1 MLKIVVILGIFPK
14 HLALKTYFRLLSY
27 AVSIR
32 KYVFPYF
39 GFSFFGSLFGIL
51 NFTLLIPLL
60 NVLFNQASETNVQIY
75 RTIPEFSL
83 TPNYFSFLFNHYF
96 YNSLEQFGRLGALKY
111 ACGAIMVCV
120 ILANVFRYFSQRV
133 LKTVEADTI
142 ASLRQAVFQR
152 AIRLDLNYFTEQ
164 KKGNLMSRLTT
175 DVQEVENS
183 IGRAFTATFKE
194 IFTLILFFVFLASMS
209 VKLTL
214 FSLLILPLSGG
225 VIATITRRLRRAAGE
240 VQQHLSGLISLLDE
254 VFGAM
259 RVVKAFRAEKMMDD
273 RFGEENQKYRHS
285 LLKMVF
291 RQELTS
297 PVSETLGVLVVTG
310 ILLYGGSLVIS
321 GDGELSASTFIAFI
335 ATFSQVMRPAKAIAD
350 AFSGIQRGIA
360 SADRIIEILDTEP
373 EIKVL
378 EPVIPLKEFT
388 EKISFDQV
396 GFGYTDARTVLHEIS
411 FDIPKGQTL
420 ALVGAS
426 GGGKSTLADL
436 LPRFYDPTLGQVII
450 DGINIKHIPLN
461 DLRGLMGI
469 VTQESVLFNDTIFNN
484 IAFGTEATLSEVEAA
499 AMIANAHEFISEISD
514 GYQAVIGDRGSKL
527 SGGQRQRISIARA
540 VLKNPPILILDEAT
554 SALDNESEKL
564 VQAALGNLMK
574 NRTVLVIA
582 HRLSTIQHAD
592 QILVV
597 EHGKIVEK
605 GTHLELMSIK
615 KGVYAKLCQTI

>member
-1 MLKIVVILGIFPK
+1 V
-14 HLALKTYFRLLSY
+14 KTYFRLLSY

-39 GFSFFGSLFGIL
+39 GFSLLGSLFGIL

-75 RTIPEFSL
+75 RTIPDFSL
-83 TPNYFSFLFNHYF
+83 SPHYFSFLFNHYF
-96 YNSLEQFGRLGALKY
+96 YGSLEQFGRLGALKY
-111 ACGAIMVCV
+111 ACGAIMISV
-120 ILANVFRYFSQRV
+120 ILANIFRYFSQRV

-152 AIRLDLNYFTEQ
+152 AIRLDLSYFTEQ

-214 FSLLILPLSGG
+214 FALLILPLSGG

-254 VFGAM
+254 IFGAM

-273 RFGEENQKYRHS
+273 RFGKGNQKYRNS

-310 ILLYGGSLVIS
+310 ILMYGGSLVIS
-321 GDGELSASTFIAFI
+321 GEGELSASTFIAFI

-360 SADRIIEILDTEP
+360 SADRIIEILDTESV
-373 EIKVL
+373 IKVL
-378 EPVIPLKEFT
+378 EPVISLKEFT
-388 EKISFDQV
+388 DKIAFEQV
-396 GFGYTDARTVLHEIS
+396 GFEYIQGRKILHEIS
-411 FDIPKGQTL
+411 FDIPKGQTI

-436 LPRFYDPTLGQVII
+436 LPRFYDPTFGQVTI
-450 DGINIKHIPLN
+450 DGYDIKHIPLD

-484 IAFGTEATLSEVEAA
+484 IAFGTEATLVEVEVAA
-499 AMIANAHEFISEISD
+499 KIANAHDFISESVD
-514 GYQAVIGDRGSKL
+514 GYQTIIGDRGSKL

-574 NRTVLVIA
+574 NRTVLIIA

-592 QILVV
+592 QILVI
-597 EHGKIVEK
+597 EQGNIVER
-605 GTHLELMSIK
+605 GTHLELISLK
-615 KGVYAKLCQTI
+615 NGVYAKLSQLI

>member
-1 MLKIVVILGIFPK
+1 M
-14 HLALKTYFRLLSY
+14 KTYLRLLSY

-32 KYVFPYF
+32 KYIFPYF
-39 GFSFFGSLFGIL
+39 GFSLLASLFGIL

-60 NVLFNQASETNVQIY
+60 NVLFNQAATSNIELY
-75 RTIPEFSL
+75 RNLPEFSFS
-83 TPNYFSFLFNHYF
+83 PNYFSFAFNHYF
-96 YNSLEQFGRLGALKY
+96 YGALEQYGRIGALQY
-111 ACGAIMVCV
+111 ACGAIMISV
-120 ILANVFRYFSQRV
+120 ILSNIFRYFSQRV

-142 ASLRQAVFQR
+142 ASLRQAVFEQ
-152 AIRLDLNYFTEQ
+152 AIRLDLSYFSER

-194 IFTLILFFVFLASMS
+194 IFSLVLFFVFLASMS
-209 VKLTL
+209 GKLTL
-214 FSLLILPLSGG
+214 FSLMILPLSGG

-254 VFGAM
+254 TFGAM
-259 RVVKAFRAEKMMDD
+259 RVVKAFRAEPMMDQ
-273 RFGEENQKYRHS
+273 RFQQENGKYRHS

-297 PVSETLGVLVVTG
+297 PVSESLGVLVVTG
-310 ILLYGGSLVIS
+310 ILLYGGTLVIS

-350 AFSGIQRGIA
+350 AFSGIQRGVA
-360 SADRIIEILDTEP
+360 SADRIIEILDTQPSIVAEEP
-373 EIKVL
+373 I
-378 EPVIPLKEFT
+378 IPKKELVHR
-388 EKISFDQV
+388 IVFDQV
-396 GFGYTDARTVLHEIS
+396 NFAYQKDKLVLDQVS
-411 FDIPKGQTL
+411 FEIPKGKTI
-420 ALVGAS
+420 ALVGPS

-436 LPRFYDPTLGQVII
+436 LPRFYDPNSGQILI
-450 DGINIKHIPLN
+450 DDVPIKQVPLE
-461 DLRGLMGI
+461 DLRSLMGI

-484 IAFGTEATLSEVEAA
+484 IAFGTEASQEEVEEAA
-499 AMIANAHEFISEISD
+499 KIANAHDFIMANPE
-514 GYQAVIGDRGSKL
+514 GYQAYIGDRGSKL

-564 VQAALGNLMK
+564 VQAALTNLMK

-597 EHGKIVEK
+597 QKGKIMER
-605 GTHLELMSIK
+605 GTHEELMRDS
-615 KGVYAKLCQTI
+615 KGLYAKLSHSK

>member
-1 MLKIVVILGIFPK
+1 M
-14 HLALKTYFRLLSY
+14 KTYFRLLSY

-39 GFSFFGSLFGIL
+39 GFSLLASLFGIL

-60 NVLFNQASETNVQIY
+60 NVLFNQAGESNLQVY
-75 RTIPEFSL
+75 RNLPDFSFS
-83 TPNYFSFLFNHYF
+83 PSYFSFLFNHYF
-96 YNSLEQFGRLGALKY
+96 YGSLENYGRLGALKY
-111 ACGAIMVCV
+111 ACAAIMASVF
-120 ILANVFRYFSQRV
+120 LANIFRYFSQRV
-133 LKTVEADTI
+133 LKTVEADMI

-152 AIRLDLNYFTEQ
+152 AIRLDLSYFTEQ

-194 IFTLILFFVFLASMS
+194 IFSLIMFFVFLASMS

-225 VIATITRRLRRAAGE
+225 VIATITRRLRRSAGE

-254 VFGAM
+254 TFGAM
-259 RVVKAFRAEKMMDD
+259 RVVKAFRAERLMDE
-273 RFGEENQKYRHS
+273 RFQEGNSKYRHA
-285 LLKMVF
+285 LLRMVF

-297 PVSETLGVLVVTG
+297 PVSESLGVMVVTG
-310 ILLYGGSLVIS
+310 ILLYGGSLVIA
-321 GDGELSASTFIAFI
+321 GEGELSASTFIAFI

-360 SADRIIEILDTEP
+360 SADRIIEILDTDS
-373 EIKVL
+373 EIQVQ
-378 EPVIPLKEFT
+378 EPVKSLSQFQDKRV
-388 EKISFDQV
+388 FDSV
-396 GFGYTDARTVLHEIS
+396 GFDYISGRSVLGNIS
-411 FDIPKGQTL
+411 FDIPKGQTI
-420 ALVGAS
+420 ALVGPS

-436 LPRFYDPTLGQVII
+436 LPRFYDVKEGAIRV
-450 DGINIKHIPLN
+450 DGIDIKHIPLD

-469 VTQESVLFNDTIFNN
+469 VTQESVLFNDTILNN
-484 IAFGTEATLSEVEAA
+484 IAFGTEATFEQVVEAA
-499 AMIANAHEFISEISD
+499 KIANAHEFIEKSAD
-514 GYQAVIGDRGSKL
+514 GYHTVIGDRGSKL

-540 VLKNPPILILDEAT
+540 VLRNPPILILDEAT

-592 QILVV
+592 KILVIQ
-597 EHGKIVEK
+597 EGNIVES
-605 GTHLELMSIK
+605 GTHHELIDIPG
-615 KGVYAKLCQTI
+615 GVYAKLTQSN

>member
-1 MLKIVVILGIFPK
+1 
-14 HLALKTYFRLLSY
+14 LKTYFRLLSY

-39 GFSFFGSLFGIL
+39 GFSLLASLFGIL

-60 NVLFNQASETNVQIY
+60 NVLFNQAGESNLQVY
-75 RTIPEFSL
+75 RNLPDFSFS
-83 TPNYFSFLFNHYF
+83 PSYFSFLFNHYF
-96 YNSLEQFGRLGALKY
+96 YGSLENYGRLGALKY
-111 ACGAIMVCV
+111 ACAAIMASVF
-120 ILANVFRYFSQRV
+120 LANIFRYFSQRV
-133 LKTVEADTI
+133 LKTVEADMI

-152 AIRLDLNYFTEQ
+152 AIRLDLSYFTEQ

-194 IFTLILFFVFLASMS
+194 IFSLIMFFVFLASMS

-225 VIATITRRLRRAAGE
+225 VIATITRRLRRSAGE

-254 VFGAM
+254 TFGAM
-259 RVVKAFRAEKMMDD
+259 RVVKAFRAERLMDE
-273 RFGEENQKYRHS
+273 RFQEGNSKYRHA
-285 LLKMVF
+285 LLRMVF

-297 PVSETLGVLVVTG
+297 PVSESLGVMVVTG
-310 ILLYGGSLVIS
+310 ILLYGGSLVIA
-321 GDGELSASTFIAFI
+321 GEGELSASTFIAFI

-360 SADRIIEILDTEP
+360 SADRIIEILDTDS
-373 EIKVL
+373 EIQVQ
-378 EPVIPLKEFT
+378 EPVKSLSQFQDKIVFDSVGFDYISGRSVLGN
-388 EKISFDQV
+388 ISF
-396 GFGYTDARTVLHEIS
+396 E
-411 FDIPKGQTL
+411 IPKGQTI
-420 ALVGAS
+420 ALVGPS

-436 LPRFYDPTLGQVII
+436 LPRFYDVKEGAIRV
-450 DGINIKHIPLN
+450 DGIDIKRIPLD

-469 VTQESVLFNDTIFNN
+469 VTQESVLFNDTILNN
-484 IAFGTEATLSEVEAA
+484 IAFGTEATFEQVVEAA
-499 AMIANAHEFISEISD
+499 KIANAHEFIEKSAD
-514 GYQAVIGDRGSKL
+514 GYHTVIGDRGSKL

-540 VLKNPPILILDEAT
+540 VLRNPPILILDEAT

-592 QILVV
+592 KILVIQ
-597 EHGKIVEK
+597 EGNIVES
-605 GTHLELMSIK
+605 GTHHELIDIPG
-615 KGVYAKLCQTI
+615 GVYAKLTQSN

>member
-1 MLKIVVILGIFPK
+1 
-14 HLALKTYFRLLSY
+14 LSY

-39 GFSFFGSLFGIL
+39 SFSLLASLFGIL

-60 NVLFNQASETNVQIY
+60 NVLFNQASTNQAALY
-75 RTIPEFSL
+75 RILPAFSL
-83 TPNYFSFLFNHYF
+83 SPSYFSFLFNHYF
-96 YNSLEQFGRLGALKY
+96 YGALEAYGRLGALEY
-111 ACGAIMVCV
+111 ACAAIMISVV
-120 ILANVFRYFSQRV
+120 LANIFRYLSQRV
-133 LKTVEADTI
+133 LKTVEADMI
-142 ASLRQAVFQR
+142 ASLRQAVFAQ
-152 AIRLDLNYFTEQ
+152 AIRLDLSYFSEQ
-164 KKGNLMSRLTT
+164 RKGNLISRLTT

-194 IFTLILFFVFLASMS
+194 IFTLIMFFVFLASMS
-209 VKLTL
+209 GKLTL
-214 FSLLILPLSGG
+214 FSLIILPLSGG

-254 VFGAM
+254 TFGAM
-259 RVVKAFRAEKMMDD
+259 RVVKAFRAEKVMDARFQEGND
-273 RFGEENQKYRHS
+273 RYRNS

-297 PVSETLGVLVVTG
+297 PVSESLGVLVVTG
-310 ILLYGGSLVIS
+310 ILLYGGSLVIA

-350 AFSGIQRGIA
+350 AFSGIQRGVA
-360 SADRIIEILDTEP
+360 SADRIIEILDTES
-373 EIKVL
+373 EIQVE
-378 EPVIPLKEFT
+378 EPVHPVKEFKD
-388 EKISFDQV
+388 KISFEEV
-396 GFGYTDARTVLHEIS
+396 GFAYVKGRSVLKSVS
-411 FDIPKGQTL
+411 FDIPKGKTI

-436 LPRFYDPTLGQVII
+436 LPRFYDPSAGRITV
-450 DGINIKHIPLN
+450 DGIPLKQIPLE
-461 DLRGLMGI
+461 DLRALMGI
-469 VTQESVLFNDTIFNN
+469 VTQESVLFNDTIYNN
-484 IAFGTEATLSEVEAA
+484 IAFGTEAPMEAVIEAA
-499 AMIANAHEFISEISD
+499 KIANAHEFIESSSD
-514 GYQAVIGDRGSKL
+514 GFQTVIGDRGSKL
-527 SGGQRQRISIARA
+527 SGGQRQRLSIARA

-554 SALDNESEKL
+554 SALDNESEKM

-597 EHGKIVEK
+597 DKGEIVER
-605 GTHLELMSIK
+605 GTHAELLANP
-615 KGVYAKLCQTI
+615 KGFYSKLSQQH

>member
-1 MLKIVVILGIFPK
+1 M
-14 HLALKTYFRLLSY
+14 KTYLRLLSY

-39 GFSFFGSLFGIL
+39 SFSLLASLFGIL

-60 NVLFNQASETNVQIY
+60 NVLFNQASTNQAALY
-75 RTIPEFSL
+75 RILPAFSL
-83 TPNYFSFLFNHYF
+83 SPSYFSFLFNHYF
-96 YNSLEQFGRLGALKY
+96 YGALEAYGRLGALQY
-111 ACGAIMVCV
+111 ACAAIMISVV
-120 ILANVFRYFSQRV
+120 LANIFRYLSQRV
-133 LKTVEADTI
+133 LKTVEADMI
-142 ASLRQAVFQR
+142 ASLRQAVFAR
-152 AIRLDLNYFTEQ
+152 AIRLDLSYFSEQ
-164 KKGNLMSRLTT
+164 RKGNLISRLTT

-194 IFTLILFFVFLASMS
+194 IFTLIMFFVFLASMS
-209 VKLTL
+209 GKLTL
-214 FSLLILPLSGG
+214 FSLIILPLSGG

-254 VFGAM
+254 TFGAM
-259 RVVKAFRAEKMMDD
+259 RVVKAFRAEKVMDARFQEGND
-273 RFGEENQKYRHS
+273 RYRNS

-297 PVSETLGVLVVTG
+297 PVSESLGVLVVTG
-310 ILLYGGSLVIS
+310 ILLYGGSLVIA

-350 AFSGIQRGIA
+350 AFSGIQRGVA
-360 SADRIIEILDTEP
+360 SADRIIEILDTDS
-373 EIKVL
+373 EIQVE
-378 EPVIPLKEFT
+378 EPVHPVKEFKD
-388 EKISFDQV
+388 KISFEEV
-396 GFGYTDARTVLHEIS
+396 GFAYVKGRSVLKSVS
-411 FDIPKGQTL
+411 FDIPKGKTI

-436 LPRFYDPTLGQVII
+436 LPRFYDPSAGRITV
-450 DGINIKHIPLN
+450 DGIPLKQIPLE
-461 DLRGLMGI
+461 DLRALMGI
-469 VTQESVLFNDTIFNN
+469 VTQESVLFNDTIYNN
-484 IAFGTEATLSEVEAA
+484 IAFGTEAPMEAVIEAA
-499 AMIANAHEFISEISD
+499 KIANAHEFIESSSD
-514 GYQAVIGDRGSKL
+514 GYQTVTGDRGSKL
-527 SGGQRQRISIARA
+527 SGGQRQRLSIARA

-554 SALDNESEKL
+554 SALDNESEKM

-597 EHGKIVEK
+597 DKGEIVER
-605 GTHLELMSIK
+605 GTHAELLANP
-615 KGVYAKLCQTI
+615 KGFYSKLSQQH

>member
-1 MLKIVVILGIFPK
+1 
-14 HLALKTYFRLLSY
+14 LKTYFRLLSY

-39 GFSFFGSLFGIL
+39 GFSLLASLFGIL

-60 NVLFNQASETNVQIY
+60 NVLFNQAGESNLQVY
-75 RTIPEFSL
+75 RNLPDFSFS
-83 TPNYFSFLFNHYF
+83 PSYFSFLFNHYF
-96 YNSLEQFGRLGALKY
+96 YGSLENYGRLGALKY
-111 ACGAIMVCV
+111 ACAAIMASVF
-120 ILANVFRYFSQRV
+120 LANIFRYFSQRV
-133 LKTVEADTI
+133 LKTVEADMI

-152 AIRLDLNYFTEQ
+152 AIRLDLSYFTEQ

-194 IFTLILFFVFLASMS
+194 IFSLIMFFVFLASMS

-225 VIATITRRLRRAAGE
+225 VIATITRRLRRSAGE

-254 VFGAM
+254 TFGAM
-259 RVVKAFRAEKMMDD
+259 RVVKAFRAERLMDE
-273 RFGEENQKYRHS
+273 RFQEGNSKYRHA
-285 LLKMVF
+285 LLRMVF

-297 PVSETLGVLVVTG
+297 PVSESLGVMVVTG
-310 ILLYGGSLVIS
+310 ILLYGGSLVIA
-321 GDGELSASTFIAFI
+321 GEGELSASTFIAFI

-360 SADRIIEILDTEP
+360 SADRIIEILDTDS
-373 EIKVL
+373 EIQVQ
-378 EPVIPLKEFT
+378 EPVKSLSQFQDKIVFDSVGFDYISGRSVLGN
-388 EKISFDQV
+388 ISF
-396 GFGYTDARTVLHEIS
+396 E
-411 FDIPKGQTL
+411 IPKGQTI
-420 ALVGAS
+420 ALVGPS

-436 LPRFYDPTLGQVII
+436 LPRFYDVKEGAIRV
-450 DGINIKHIPLN
+450 DGIDIKHIPLD

-469 VTQESVLFNDTIFNN
+469 VTQESVLFNDTILNN
-484 IAFGTEATLSEVEAA
+484 IAFGTEATLEQVVEAA
-499 AMIANAHEFISEISD
+499 KIANAHEFIEKSAD
-514 GYQAVIGDRGSKL
+514 GYHTVIGDRGSKL

-540 VLKNPPILILDEAT
+540 VLRNPPILILDEAT

-592 QILVV
+592 KILVIQ
-597 EHGKIVEK
+597 EGNIVES
-605 GTHLELMSIK
+605 GTHHELIDIPG
-615 KGVYAKLCQTI
+615 GVYAKLTQSN

>member
-1 MLKIVVILGIFPK
+1 M
-14 HLALKTYFRLLSY
+14 KTYLRLLSY

-39 GFSFFGSLFGIL
+39 SFSLLASLFGIL

-60 NVLFNQASETNVQIY
+60 NVLFNQASTNQAALY
-75 RTIPEFSL
+75 RVLPAFSL
-83 TPNYFSFLFNHYF
+83 SPSYFSFLFNHYF
-96 YNSLEQFGRLGALKY
+96 YGALEAYGRLGALQY
-111 ACGAIMVCV
+111 ACAAIMISVV
-120 ILANVFRYFSQRV
+120 LANIFRYLSQRV
-133 LKTVEADTI
+133 LKTVEADMI
-142 ASLRQAVFQR
+142 ASLRQAVFAR
-152 AIRLDLNYFTEQ
+152 AIRLDLSYFSEQ
-164 KKGNLMSRLTT
+164 RKGNLMSRLTT

-194 IFTLILFFVFLASMS
+194 IFTLIMFFVFLASMS
-209 VKLTL
+209 GKLTL
-214 FSLLILPLSGG
+214 FSLIILPLSGG

-254 VFGAM
+254 TFGAM
-259 RVVKAFRAEKMMDD
+259 RVVKAFRAEKVMDARFQEGND
-273 RFGEENQKYRHS
+273 RYRNS

-297 PVSETLGVLVVTG
+297 PVSESLGVLVVTG
-310 ILLYGGSLVIS
+310 ILLYGGSLVIA

-350 AFSGIQRGIA
+350 AFSGIQRGVA
-360 SADRIIEILDTEP
+360 SADRIIEILDTDS
-373 EIKVL
+373 EIQVE
-378 EPVIPLKEFT
+378 EPVHPVKEFKD
-388 EKISFDQV
+388 KISFEEV
-396 GFGYTDARTVLHEIS
+396 GFAYVKGRSVLKSVS
-411 FDIPKGQTL
+411 FDIPKGKTI

-436 LPRFYDPTLGQVII
+436 LPRFYDPSAGRITV
-450 DGINIKHIPLN
+450 DGIPLKQIPLE
-461 DLRGLMGI
+461 DLRALMGI
-469 VTQESVLFNDTIFNN
+469 VTQESVLFNDTIYNN
-484 IAFGTEATLSEVEAA
+484 IAFGTEAPMEAVIEAA
-499 AMIANAHEFISEISD
+499 KIANAHEFIESSAE
-514 GYQAVIGDRGSKL
+514 GYQTVIGDRGSKL
-527 SGGQRQRISIARA
+527 SGGQRQRLSIARA

-554 SALDNESEKL
+554 SALDNESEKM

-597 EHGKIVEK
+597 DKGEIVER
-605 GTHLELMSIK
+605 GTHAELLANP
-615 KGVYAKLCQTI
+615 KGFYSKLSQQH

>member
-1 MLKIVVILGIFPK
+1 
-14 HLALKTYFRLLSY
+14 LKTYLRLLSY

-39 GFSFFGSLFGIL
+39 SFSLLASLFGIL

-60 NVLFNQASETNVQIY
+60 NVLFNQASTNQAALY
-75 RTIPEFSL
+75 RILPAFSL
-83 TPNYFSFLFNHYF
+83 SPSYFSFLFNHYF
-96 YNSLEQFGRLGALKY
+96 YGALEAYGRLGALEY
-111 ACGAIMVCV
+111 ACAAIMISVV
-120 ILANVFRYFSQRV
+120 LANIFRYLSQRV
-133 LKTVEADTI
+133 LKTVEADMI
-142 ASLRQAVFQR
+142 ASLRQAVFAQ
-152 AIRLDLNYFTEQ
+152 AIRLDLSYFSEQ
-164 KKGNLMSRLTT
+164 RKGNLMSRLTT

-194 IFTLILFFVFLASMS
+194 IFTLIMFFVFLASMS
-209 VKLTL
+209 GKLTL
-214 FSLLILPLSGG
+214 FSLIILPLSGG

-254 VFGAM
+254 TFGAM
-259 RVVKAFRAEKMMDD
+259 RVVKAFRAEKVMDARFQEGND
-273 RFGEENQKYRHS
+273 RYRNS

-297 PVSETLGVLVVTG
+297 PVSESLGVLVVTG
-310 ILLYGGSLVIS
+310 ILLYGGSLVIA

-350 AFSGIQRGIA
+350 AFSGIQRGVA
-360 SADRIIEILDTEP
+360 SADRIIEILDTES
-373 EIKVL
+373 EIQVE
-378 EPVIPLKEFT
+378 EPVHPVKEFKD
-388 EKISFDQV
+388 KISFEEV
-396 GFGYTDARTVLHEIS
+396 GFAYVKGRSVLKSVS
-411 FDIPKGQTL
+411 FDIPKGKTI

-436 LPRFYDPTLGQVII
+436 LPRFYDPSAGRITV
-450 DGINIKHIPLN
+450 DGIPLKQIPLE
-461 DLRGLMGI
+461 DLRALMGI
-469 VTQESVLFNDTIFNN
+469 VTQESVLFNDTIYNN
-484 IAFGTEATLSEVEAA
+484 IAFGTEAPMEAVIEAA
-499 AMIANAHEFISEISD
+499 KIANAHEFIESSSD
-514 GYQAVIGDRGSKL
+514 GFQTVIGDRGSKL
-527 SGGQRQRISIARA
+527 SGGQRQRLSIARA

-554 SALDNESEKL
+554 SALDNESEKM

-597 EHGKIVEK
+597 DKGEIVER
-605 GTHLELMSIK
+605 GTHAELLANP
-615 KGVYAKLCQTI
+615 KGFYSKLSQQH

>member
-1 MLKIVVILGIFPK
+1 M
-14 HLALKTYFRLLSY
+14 KTYFRLLSY

-39 GFSFFGSLFGIL
+39 GFSLLASLFGIL

-60 NVLFNQASETNVQIY
+60 NILFNQAGESNLQVY
-75 RTIPEFSL
+75 RNLPDFSFS
-83 TPNYFSFLFNHYF
+83 PSYFSFLFNHYF
-96 YNSLEQFGRLGALKY
+96 YGSLENYGRLGALKY
-111 ACGAIMVCV
+111 ACAAIMASVF
-120 ILANVFRYFSQRV
+120 LANIFRYFSQRV
-133 LKTVEADTI
+133 LKTVEADMI

-152 AIRLDLNYFTEQ
+152 AIRLDLSYFTEQ

-194 IFTLILFFVFLASMS
+194 IFSLIMFFVFLASMS

-225 VIATITRRLRRAAGE
+225 VIATITRRLRRSAGE

-254 VFGAM
+254 TFGAM
-259 RVVKAFRAEKMMDD
+259 RVVKAFRAERLMDE
-273 RFGEENQKYRHS
+273 RFQEGNSKYRHA
-285 LLKMVF
+285 LLRMVF

-297 PVSETLGVLVVTG
+297 PVSESLGVMVVTG
-310 ILLYGGSLVIS
+310 ILLYGGSLVIA
-321 GDGELSASTFIAFI
+321 GEGELSASTFIAFI

-360 SADRIIEILDTEP
+360 SADRIIEILDTDS
-373 EIKVL
+373 EIQVQ
-378 EPVIPLKEFT
+378 EPVKSLSQFQ
-388 EKISFDQV
+388 EKIVFDSV
-396 GFGYTDARTVLHEIS
+396 GFDYISGRSVLGNIS
-411 FDIPKGQTL
+411 FDIPKGQTI
-420 ALVGAS
+420 ALVGPS

-436 LPRFYDPTLGQVII
+436 LPRFYDVKEGAIRV
-450 DGINIKHIPLN
+450 DGIDIKHIPLD

-469 VTQESVLFNDTIFNN
+469 VTQESVLFNDTILNN
-484 IAFGTEATLSEVEAA
+484 IAFGTEATFEQVVEAA
-499 AMIANAHEFISEISD
+499 KIANAHEFIEKSAE
-514 GYQAVIGDRGSKL
+514 GYHTVIGDRGSKL

-540 VLKNPPILILDEAT
+540 VLRNPPILILDEAT

-592 QILVV
+592 KILVIQ
-597 EHGKIVEK
+597 EGNIVES
-605 GTHLELMSIK
+605 GTHHELIDIPG
-615 KGVYAKLCQTI
+615 GVYAKLTQSN

>member
-1 MLKIVVILGIFPK
+1 M
-14 HLALKTYFRLLSY
+14 KTYLRLLSY

-39 GFSFFGSLFGIL
+39 SFSLLASLFGIL

-60 NVLFNQASETNVQIY
+60 NVLFNQASTNQAALY
-75 RTIPEFSL
+75 RVLPTFSL
-83 TPNYFSFLFNHYF
+83 SPSYFSFLFNHYF
-96 YNSLEQFGRLGALKY
+96 YGALEAYGRLGALEY
-111 ACGAIMVCV
+111 ACAAIMISVV
-120 ILANVFRYFSQRV
+120 LANIFRYLSQRV
-133 LKTVEADTI
+133 LKTVEADMI
-142 ASLRQAVFQR
+142 ASLRQAVFAR
-152 AIRLDLNYFTEQ
+152 AIRLDLSYFSEQ
-164 KKGNLMSRLTT
+164 RKGNLMSRLTT

-194 IFTLILFFVFLASMS
+194 IFTLIMFFVFLASMS
-209 VKLTL
+209 GKLTL
-214 FSLLILPLSGG
+214 FSLIILPLSGG

-254 VFGAM
+254 TFGAM
-259 RVVKAFRAEKMMDD
+259 RVVKAFRAEKVMDARFQEGND
-273 RFGEENQKYRHS
+273 RYRNS

-297 PVSETLGVLVVTG
+297 PVSESLGVLVVTG
-310 ILLYGGSLVIS
+310 ILLYGGSLVIA

-350 AFSGIQRGIA
+350 AFSGIQRGVA
-360 SADRIIEILDTEP
+360 SADRIIEILDTDS
-373 EIKVL
+373 EIQVE
-378 EPVIPLKEFT
+378 EPVHPVKEFKD
-388 EKISFDQV
+388 KISFEEV
-396 GFGYTDARTVLHEIS
+396 GFAYVKGRSVLKSVS
-411 FDIPKGQTL
+411 FDIPKGKTI

-436 LPRFYDPTLGQVII
+436 LPRFYDPSAGKIMV
-450 DGINIKHIPLN
+450 DGIPLKQIPLE
-461 DLRGLMGI
+461 DLRALMGI
-469 VTQESVLFNDTIFNN
+469 VTQESVLFNDTIYNN
-484 IAFGTEATLSEVEAA
+484 IAFGTEAPMEAVIEAA
-499 AMIANAHEFISEISD
+499 KIANAHEFIESSAE
-514 GYQAVIGDRGSKL
+514 GYQTVIGDRGSKL
-527 SGGQRQRISIARA
+527 SGGQRQRLSIARA

-554 SALDNESEKL
+554 SALDNESEKM

-597 EHGKIVEK
+597 DKGEIVER
-605 GTHLELMSIK
+605 GTHAELLANP
-615 KGVYAKLCQTI
+615 KGFYSKLSQQH

>member
-1 MLKIVVILGIFPK
+1 M
-14 HLALKTYFRLLSY
+14 KTYLRLLSY

-32 KYVFPYF
+32 KYIFPYF
-39 GFSFFGSLFGIL
+39 GFSLMASLFGIL

-60 NVLFNQASETNVQIY
+60 NVLFNQAATSNIELY
-75 RTIPEFSL
+75 RNLPEFSFS
-83 TPNYFSFLFNHYF
+83 PNYFSFAFNHYF
-96 YNSLEQFGRLGALKY
+96 YGALEQYGRIGALQY
-111 ACGAIMVCV
+111 ACGAIMISV
-120 ILANVFRYFSQRV
+120 ILSNIFRYFSQRV

-142 ASLRQAVFQR
+142 ASLRQAVFEQ
-152 AIRLDLNYFTEQ
+152 AIRLDLSYFSER

-194 IFTLILFFVFLASMS
+194 IFSLVLFFVFLASMS
-209 VKLTL
+209 GKLTL
-214 FSLLILPLSGG
+214 FSLMILPLSGG

-254 VFGAM
+254 TFGAM
-259 RVVKAFRAEKMMDD
+259 RVVKAFRAEPMMDQ
-273 RFGEENQKYRHS
+273 RFQQENGKYRHS

-297 PVSETLGVLVVTG
+297 PVSESLGVLVVTG
-310 ILLYGGSLVIS
+310 ILLYGGTLVIS

-350 AFSGIQRGIA
+350 AFSGIQRGVA
-360 SADRIIEILDTEP
+360 SADRIIEILDTQPSIVAEEP
-373 EIKVL
+373 I
-378 EPVIPLKEFT
+378 IPKKELVHR
-388 EKISFDQV
+388 IVFDQV
-396 GFGYTDARTVLHEIS
+396 NFAYQKDKLVLDQVS
-411 FDIPKGQTL
+411 FEIPKGKTI
-420 ALVGAS
+420 ALVGPS

-436 LPRFYDPTLGQVII
+436 LPRFYDPNSGQILI
-450 DGINIKHIPLN
+450 DDVPIKQVPLE
-461 DLRGLMGI
+461 DLRSLMGI

-484 IAFGTEATLSEVEAA
+484 IAFGTEASQEEVEEAA
-499 AMIANAHEFISEISD
+499 KIANAHDFIMANPE
-514 GYQAVIGDRGSKL
+514 GYQAYIGDRGSKL

-564 VQAALGNLMK
+564 VQAALTNLMK

-597 EHGKIVEK
+597 QKGKIMER
-605 GTHLELMSIK
+605 GTHEELMRDS
-615 KGVYAKLCQTI
+615 KGLYAKLSHSK

>member
-1 MLKIVVILGIFPK
+1 M
-14 HLALKTYFRLLSY
+14 KTYFRLLSY

-39 GFSFFGSLFGIL
+39 GFSLLASLFGIL

-60 NVLFNQASETNVQIY
+60 NVLFNQAGESNLQVY
-75 RTIPEFSL
+75 RNLPDFSFS
-83 TPNYFSFLFNHYF
+83 PSYFSFLFNHYF
-96 YNSLEQFGRLGALKY
+96 YGSLENYGRLGALKY
-111 ACGAIMVCV
+111 ACAAIMASVF
-120 ILANVFRYFSQRV
+120 LANIFRYFSQRV
-133 LKTVEADTI
+133 LKTVEADMI

-152 AIRLDLNYFTEQ
+152 AIRLDLSYFTEQ

-194 IFTLILFFVFLASMS
+194 IFSLIMFFVFLASMS

-225 VIATITRRLRRAAGE
+225 VIATITRRLRRSAGE

-254 VFGAM
+254 TFGAM
-259 RVVKAFRAEKMMDD
+259 RVVKAFRAERLMDE
-273 RFGEENQKYRHS
+273 RFQEGNSKYRHA
-285 LLKMVF
+285 LLRMVF

-297 PVSETLGVLVVTG
+297 PVSESLGVMVVTG
-310 ILLYGGSLVIS
+310 ILLYGGSLVIA
-321 GDGELSASTFIAFI
+321 GEGELSASTFIAFI

-360 SADRIIEILDTEP
+360 SADRIIEILDTDSEIQVQEP
-373 EIKVL
+373 VKSLSQFQDKIVFDSVGFDYISGRSVL
-378 EPVIPLKEFT
+378 EN
-388 EKISFDQV
+388 ISF
-396 GFGYTDARTVLHEIS
+396 E
-411 FDIPKGQTL
+411 IPKGQTI
-420 ALVGAS
+420 ALVGPS

-436 LPRFYDPTLGQVII
+436 LPRFYDVKNGSIRV
-450 DGINIKHIPLN
+450 DGIDIKHIPLD

-469 VTQESVLFNDTIFNN
+469 VTQESVLFNDTILNN
-484 IAFGTEATLSEVEAA
+484 IAFGTEATFEQVVEAA
-499 AMIANAHEFISEISD
+499 KIANAHEFIEKSAE
-514 GYQAVIGDRGSKL
+514 GYHTVIGDRGSKL

-540 VLKNPPILILDEAT
+540 VLRNPPILILDEAT

-592 QILVV
+592 KILVIQ
-597 EHGKIVEK
+597 EGNIVES
-605 GTHLELMSIK
+605 GTHHELIDIPG
-615 KGVYAKLCQTI
+615 GVYAKLTQSN

>member
-1 MLKIVVILGIFPK
+1 
-14 HLALKTYFRLLSY
+14 LKTYFRLLSY

-39 GFSFFGSLFGIL
+39 GFSLLASLFGIL

-60 NVLFNQASETNVQIY
+60 NVLFNQAGESNLQVY
-75 RTIPEFSL
+75 RNLPDFSFS
-83 TPNYFSFLFNHYF
+83 PSYFSFLFNHYF
-96 YNSLEQFGRLGALKY
+96 YGSLENYGRLGALKY
-111 ACGAIMVCV
+111 ACAAIMASVF
-120 ILANVFRYFSQRV
+120 LANIFRYFSQRV
-133 LKTVEADTI
+133 LKTVEADMI

-152 AIRLDLNYFTEQ
+152 AIRLDLSYFTEQ

-194 IFTLILFFVFLASMS
+194 IFSLIMFFVFLASMS

-225 VIATITRRLRRAAGE
+225 VIATITRRLRRSAGE

-254 VFGAM
+254 TFGAM
-259 RVVKAFRAEKMMDD
+259 RVVKAFRAERLMDE
-273 RFGEENQKYRHS
+273 RFQEGNSKYRHA
-285 LLKMVF
+285 LLRMVF

-297 PVSETLGVLVVTG
+297 PVSESLGVMVVTG
-310 ILLYGGSLVIS
+310 ILLYGGSLVIA
-321 GDGELSASTFIAFI
+321 GEGELSASTFIAFI

-360 SADRIIEILDTEP
+360 SADRIIEILDTDSEIQVQEP
-373 EIKVL
+373 VKSLSQFQDKIVFDSVGFDYISGRSVL
-378 EPVIPLKEFT
+378 EN
-388 EKISFDQV
+388 ISF
-396 GFGYTDARTVLHEIS
+396 E
-411 FDIPKGQTL
+411 IPKGQTI
-420 ALVGAS
+420 ALVGPS

-436 LPRFYDPTLGQVII
+436 LPRFYDVKEGAIRV
-450 DGINIKHIPLN
+450 DGIDIKHIPLD

-469 VTQESVLFNDTIFNN
+469 VTQESVLFNDTILNN
-484 IAFGTEATLSEVEAA
+484 IAFGTEATFEQVVEAA
-499 AMIANAHEFISEISD
+499 KIANAHEFIEKSAD
-514 GYQAVIGDRGSKL
+514 GYHTVIGDRGSKL

-540 VLKNPPILILDEAT
+540 VLRNPPILILDEAT

-592 QILVV
+592 KILVIQ
-597 EHGKIVEK
+597 EGNIVES
-605 GTHLELMSIK
+605 GTHHELIDIPG
-615 KGVYAKLCQTI
+615 GVYAKLTQSN

>member
-1 MLKIVVILGIFPK
+1 M
-14 HLALKTYFRLLSY
+14 KTYLRLLSY

-39 GFSFFGSLFGIL
+39 GFSFLASLFGIL

-60 NVLFNQASETNVQIY
+60 NVLFNQAATDNIALY
-75 RTIPEFSL
+75 RNLPEFTFS
-83 TPNYFSFLFNHYF
+83 PNYFSFAFNHYF
-96 YNSLEQFGRLGALKY
+96 YGALEQYGRIGALQY
-111 ACGAIMVCV
+111 ACGAIMVSV
-120 ILANVFRYFSQRV
+120 ILSNIFRYFSQRV

-142 ASLRQAVFQR
+142 ASLRQAVFER
-152 AIRLDLNYFTEQ
+152 AIRLDLSYFSER

-194 IFTLILFFVFLASMS
+194 IFSLVLFFVFLASMS
-209 VKLTL
+209 GKLTL
-214 FSLLILPLSGG
+214 FSLMILPLSGG

-254 VFGAM
+254 TFGAM
-259 RVVKAFRAEKMMDD
+259 RVVKAFRAEPMMDQ
-273 RFGEENQKYRHS
+273 RFQQENGKYRHS

-297 PVSETLGVLVVTG
+297 PVSESLGVLVVTG
-310 ILLYGGSLVIS
+310 ILLYGGTLVIS
-321 GDGELSASTFIAFI
+321 GEGELSASTFIAFI

-350 AFSGIQRGIA
+350 AFSGIQRGVA
-360 SADRIIEILDTEP
+360 SADRIIEILDTQPIIVAEEP
-373 EIKVL
+373 IISKKELVHRIVFAQVNFAYQKDKLVL
-378 EPVIPLKEFT
+378 DHV
-388 EKISFDQV
+388 SF
-396 GFGYTDARTVLHEIS
+396 E
-411 FDIPKGQTL
+411 IPKGKTI
-420 ALVGAS
+420 ALVGPS

-436 LPRFYDPTLGQVII
+436 LPRFYDPSSGQILI
-450 DGINIKHIPLN
+450 DEVPIKQVPLE
-461 DLRGLMGI
+461 DLRSMMGI

-484 IAFGTEATLSEVEAA
+484 IAFGTEASQEEVEEAA
-499 AMIANAHEFISEISD
+499 KIANAHDFIMANPE
-514 GYQAVIGDRGSKL
+514 GYQAHIGDRGSKL

-564 VQAALGNLMK
+564 VQAALTNLMK

-597 EHGKIVEK
+597 QKGKIMER
-605 GTHLELMSIK
+605 GTHEELMRDS
-615 KGVYAKLCQTI
+615 KGLYAKLSHAK

>member
-1 MLKIVVILGIFPK
+1 
-14 HLALKTYFRLLSY
+14 LKTYLRLLSY

-39 GFSFFGSLFGIL
+39 SFSLLASLFGIL

-60 NVLFNQASETNVQIY
+60 NVLFNQASSNQAALY
-75 RTIPEFSL
+75 RVLPAFSL
-83 TPNYFSFLFNHYF
+83 SPSYFSYLFNHYF
-96 YNSLEQFGRLGALKY
+96 YGALEAYGRLGALQY
-111 ACGAIMVCV
+111 ACAAIMISVV
-120 ILANVFRYFSQRV
+120 LANIFRYFSQRV
-133 LKTVEADTI
+133 LKTVEADMI
-142 ASLRQAVFQR
+142 ASLRQAVFAR
-152 AIRLDLNYFTEQ
+152 AIRLDLSYFSEQ
-164 KKGNLMSRLTT
+164 RKGNLMSRLTT

-194 IFTLILFFVFLASMS
+194 IFTLIMFFVFLASMS
-209 VKLTL
+209 GKLTL
-214 FSLLILPLSGG
+214 FSLIILPLSGG

-254 VFGAM
+254 TFGAM
-259 RVVKAFRAEKMMDD
+259 RVVKAFRAEKVMDARFQEGND
-273 RFGEENQKYRHS
+273 RYRNS

-297 PVSETLGVLVVTG
+297 PVSESLGVLVVTG
-310 ILLYGGSLVIS
+310 ILLYGGSLVIA

-350 AFSGIQRGIA
+350 AFSGIQRGVA
-360 SADRIIEILDTEP
+360 SADRIIEILDTES
-373 EIKVL
+373 EIQV
-378 EPVIPLKEFT
+378 EAPVQALKEFKD
-388 EKISFDQV
+388 KISFEEV
-396 GFGYTDARTVLHEIS
+396 GFAYVKGRSVLKSVS
-411 FDIPKGQTL
+411 FDIPKGKTI

-436 LPRFYDPTLGQVII
+436 LPRFYDPSAGRITV
-450 DGINIKHIPLN
+450 DGIPLKQIPLE
-461 DLRGLMGI
+461 DLRALMGI

-484 IAFGTEATLSEVEAA
+484 IAFGTEASMEAVMDA
-499 AMIANAHEFISEISD
+499 AKIANAHEFIESSAD
-514 GYQAVIGDRGSKL
+514 GYQTVIGDRGSKL
-527 SGGQRQRISIARA
+527 SGGQRQRLSIARA

-554 SALDNESEKL
+554 SALDNESEKM

-597 EHGKIVEK
+597 DKGEIVER
-605 GTHLELMSIK
+605 GTHAELLANP
-615 KGVYAKLCQTI
+615 KGFYSKLSQQH

>member
-1 MLKIVVILGIFPK
+1 M
-14 HLALKTYFRLLSY
+14 KTYLRLLSY

-39 GFSFFGSLFGIL
+39 SFSLLASLFGIL

-60 NVLFNQASETNVQIY
+60 NVLFNQASSNQAALY
-75 RTIPEFSL
+75 RVLPAFSL
-83 TPNYFSFLFNHYF
+83 SPSYFSFLFNHYF
-96 YNSLEQFGRLGALKY
+96 YGALEAYGRLGALQY
-111 ACGAIMVCV
+111 ACAAIMISVV
-120 ILANVFRYFSQRV
+120 LANIFRYFSQRV
-133 LKTVEADTI
+133 LKTVEADMI
-142 ASLRQAVFQR
+142 ASLRQAVFAR
-152 AIRLDLNYFTEQ
+152 AIRLDLSYFSEQ
-164 KKGNLMSRLTT
+164 RKGNLMSRLTT

-194 IFTLILFFVFLASMS
+194 IFTLIMFFVFLASMS
-209 VKLTL
+209 GKLTL
-214 FSLLILPLSGG
+214 FSLIILPLSGG

-254 VFGAM
+254 TFGAM
-259 RVVKAFRAEKMMDD
+259 RVVKAFRAEKVMDARFQEGND
-273 RFGEENQKYRHS
+273 RYRNS

-297 PVSETLGVLVVTG
+297 PVSESLGVLVVTG
-310 ILLYGGSLVIS
+310 ILLYGGSLVIA

-350 AFSGIQRGIA
+350 AFSGIQRGVA
-360 SADRIIEILDTEP
+360 SADRIIEILDTES
-373 EIKVL
+373 EIQV
-378 EPVIPLKEFT
+378 EAPVQALKEFKD
-388 EKISFDQV
+388 KISFEEV
-396 GFGYTDARTVLHEIS
+396 GFAYVKGRSVLKSVS
-411 FDIPKGQTL
+411 FDIPKGKTI

-436 LPRFYDPTLGQVII
+436 LPRFYDPSAGRITV
-450 DGINIKHIPLN
+450 DGIPLKQIPLE
-461 DLRGLMGI
+461 DLRALMGI

-484 IAFGTEATLSEVEAA
+484 IAFGTEASMEAVMDA
-499 AMIANAHEFISEISD
+499 AKIANAHEFIESSAD
-514 GYQAVIGDRGSKL
+514 GYQTVIGDRGSKL
-527 SGGQRQRISIARA
+527 SGGQRQRLSIARA

-554 SALDNESEKL
+554 SALDNESEKM

-597 EHGKIVEK
+597 DKGEIVER
-605 GTHLELMSIK
+605 GTHAELLANP
-615 KGVYAKLCQTI
+615 KGFYSKLSQQH

>member
-1 MLKIVVILGIFPK
+1 ML
-14 HLALKTYFRLLSY
+14 A
-27 AVSIR
+27 
-32 KYVFPYF
+32 
-39 GFSFFGSLFGIL
+39 SLFGIL

-60 NVLFNQASETNVQIY
+60 NVLFNQAGESNIHVY
-75 RTIPEFSL
+75 RNLPDFSFS
-83 TPNYFSFLFNHYF
+83 PGYFSFLFNHYF
-96 YNSLEQFGRLGALKY
+96 YGSLENYGRLGALKY
-111 ACGAIMVCV
+111 ACAAIMVSV
-120 ILANVFRYFSQRV
+120 FLANIFRYFSQRV
-133 LKTVEADTI
+133 LKTVEADMI

-152 AIRLDLNYFTEQ
+152 AIRLDLSYFTEQ

-194 IFTLILFFVFLASMS
+194 IFSLIMFFVFLASMS

-254 VFGAM
+254 TFGAM
-259 RVVKAFRAEKMMDD
+259 RVVKAFRAERLMDD
-273 RFGEENQKYRHS
+273 RFQEGNSKYRHA
-285 LLKMVF
+285 LLRMVF

-297 PVSETLGVLVVTG
+297 PVSESLGVMVVTG
-310 ILLYGGSLVIS
+310 ILLYGGSLVIA
-321 GDGELSASTFIAFI
+321 GEGELSASTFIAFI

-360 SADRIIEILDTEP
+360 SADRIIEILDTDS
-373 EIKVL
+373 EIQVQ
-378 EPVIPLKEFT
+378 EPVMTLSQFQDKIVFDSVGFDYVAGRSVLN
-388 EKISFDQV
+388 KISF
-396 GFGYTDARTVLHEIS
+396 E
-411 FDIPKGQTL
+411 IPKGQTI
-420 ALVGAS
+420 ALVGPS

-436 LPRFYDPTLGQVII
+436 LPRFYDVKEGAIRV
-450 DGINIKHIPLN
+450 DGIDIKHIPLD

-469 VTQESVLFNDTIFNN
+469 VTQESVLFNDTILNN
-484 IAFGTEATLSEVEAA
+484 IAFGTDATLEQVMEAA
-499 AMIANAHEFISEISD
+499 KIANAHEFIEKSAD
-514 GYQAVIGDRGSKL
+514 GYQTVIGDRGSKL
-527 SGGQRQRISIARA
+527 SGGQRQRLSIARA
-540 VLKNPPILILDEAT
+540 VLRNPPILILDEAT

-592 QILVV
+592 KILVIQQG
-597 EHGKIVEK
+597 HIVES
-605 GTHLELMSIK
+605 GTHHELIGIPG
-615 KGVYAKLCQTI
+615 GVYAKLTQAS

>member
-1 MLKIVVILGIFPK
+1 ML
-14 HLALKTYFRLLSY
+14 A
-27 AVSIR
+27 
-32 KYVFPYF
+32 
-39 GFSFFGSLFGIL
+39 SLFGIL

-60 NVLFNQASETNVQIY
+60 NVLFNQAGESNIHVY
-75 RTIPEFSL
+75 RNLPDFSFS
-83 TPNYFSFLFNHYF
+83 PGYFSFLFNHYF
-96 YNSLEQFGRLGALKY
+96 YGSLENYGRLGALKY
-111 ACGAIMVCV
+111 ACAAIMVSV
-120 ILANVFRYFSQRV
+120 FLANIFRYFSQRV
-133 LKTVEADTI
+133 LKTVEADMI

-152 AIRLDLNYFTEQ
+152 AIRLDLSYFTEQ

-194 IFTLILFFVFLASMS
+194 IFSLIMFFVFLASMS

-254 VFGAM
+254 TFGAM
-259 RVVKAFRAEKMMDD
+259 RVVKAFRAERLMDD
-273 RFGEENQKYRHS
+273 RFQEGNSKYRHA
-285 LLKMVF
+285 LLRMVF

-297 PVSETLGVLVVTG
+297 PVSESLGVMVVTG
-310 ILLYGGSLVIS
+310 ILLYGGSLVIA
-321 GDGELSASTFIAFI
+321 GEGELSASTFIAFI

-360 SADRIIEILDTEP
+360 SADRIIEILDTDS
-373 EIKVL
+373 EIQVQ
-378 EPVIPLKEFT
+378 EPVMTLSQFQDKIVFDSVGFDYIAERSVLN
-388 EKISFDQV
+388 KISF
-396 GFGYTDARTVLHEIS
+396 E
-411 FDIPKGQTL
+411 IPKGQTI
-420 ALVGAS
+420 ALVGPS

-436 LPRFYDPTLGQVII
+436 LPRFYDVKEGAIRV
-450 DGINIKHIPLN
+450 DGIDIKHIPLD

-469 VTQESVLFNDTIFNN
+469 VTQESVLFNDTILNN
-484 IAFGTEATLSEVEAA
+484 IAFGTDATLEQVIEAA
-499 AMIANAHEFISEISD
+499 KIANAHEFIEKSAD
-514 GYQAVIGDRGSKL
+514 GYQTVIGDRGSKL
-527 SGGQRQRISIARA
+527 SGGQRQRLSIARA
-540 VLKNPPILILDEAT
+540 VLRNPPILILDEAT

-592 QILVV
+592 KILVIQQG
-597 EHGKIVEK
+597 HIVES
-605 GTHLELMSIK
+605 GTHHELIGIPG
-615 KGVYAKLCQTI
+615 GVYAKLTQAS

>member
-1 MLKIVVILGIFPK
+1 M
-14 HLALKTYFRLLSY
+14 KTYFRLLSY

-39 GFSFFGSLFGIL
+39 GFSLLASLFGIL

-60 NVLFNQASETNVQIY
+60 NVLFNQAGESNLQVY
-75 RTIPEFSL
+75 RNLPDFSFS
-83 TPNYFSFLFNHYF
+83 PSYFSFLFNHYF
-96 YNSLEQFGRLGALKY
+96 YGSLENYGRLGALKY
-111 ACGAIMVCV
+111 ACAAIMASVF
-120 ILANVFRYFSQRV
+120 LANIFRYFSQRV
-133 LKTVEADTI
+133 LKTVEADMI

-152 AIRLDLNYFTEQ
+152 AIRLDLSYFTEQ

-194 IFTLILFFVFLASMS
+194 IFSLIMFFVFLASMS

-225 VIATITRRLRRAAGE
+225 VIATITRRLRRSAGE

-254 VFGAM
+254 TFGAM
-259 RVVKAFRAEKMMDD
+259 RVVKAFRAERLMDE
-273 RFGEENQKYRHS
+273 RFQEGNSKYRHA
-285 LLKMVF
+285 LLRMVF

-297 PVSETLGVLVVTG
+297 PVSESLGVMVVTG
-310 ILLYGGSLVIS
+310 ILLYGGSLVIA
-321 GDGELSASTFIAFI
+321 GEGELSASTFIAFI

-360 SADRIIEILDTEP
+360 SADRIIEILDTDSEIQVQEP
-373 EIKVL
+373 VKSLSQFQDKIVFDSVGFDYISGRSVL
-378 EPVIPLKEFT
+378 EN
-388 EKISFDQV
+388 ISF
-396 GFGYTDARTVLHEIS
+396 E
-411 FDIPKGQTL
+411 IPKGQTI
-420 ALVGAS
+420 ALVGPS

-436 LPRFYDPTLGQVII
+436 LPRFYDVKEGAIRV
-450 DGINIKHIPLN
+450 DGIDIKHIPLD

-469 VTQESVLFNDTIFNN
+469 VTQESVLFNDTILNN
-484 IAFGTEATLSEVEAA
+484 IAFGTEATFEQVVEAA
-499 AMIANAHEFISEISD
+499 KIANAHEFIEKSAE
-514 GYQAVIGDRGSKL
+514 GYQTVIGDRGSKL

-540 VLKNPPILILDEAT
+540 VLRNPPILILDEAT

-592 QILVV
+592 KILVIQ
-597 EHGKIVEK
+597 EGNIVES
-605 GTHLELMSIK
+605 GTHHELIDIPG
-615 KGVYAKLCQTI
+615 GVYAKLTQSN